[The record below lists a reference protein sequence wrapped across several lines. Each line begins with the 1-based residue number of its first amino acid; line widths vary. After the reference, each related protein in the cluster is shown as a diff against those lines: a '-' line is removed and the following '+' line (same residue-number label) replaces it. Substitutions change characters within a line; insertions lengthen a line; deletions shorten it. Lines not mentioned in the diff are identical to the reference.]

1 MKHRRL
7 PLAPLFGVLVLA
19 LTACSSSGGGA
30 APPPKP
36 TPLSGYVAEQAAVVS
51 GYQTFQGGLSYP
63 LLQVEATLPASS
75 PLKPALAAGLARML
89 VQSVRRTASAVAAT
103 PALTYDG
110 TLGLYE
116 SGFTI
121 SGAVITDHFYSD
133 SAGTQSAGT
142 LSVTYPSG
150 TTIPALGQAS
160 ATPPYTMTI
169 AANITAGNLPISGS
183 GTIALQDSTGAGEIK
198 GTFTLTKAQEA
209 VTADL
214 SLSDT
219 GAVTGTAQIAQSGET
234 ISVTGL
240 SGPFNGTINGN
251 VAVAPQGYT
260 GTVAMSIFTAS
271 FTITLNTGKGTA
283 SGTVTPQGALAIT
296 FDDGTTETLLNPVTT
311 SPTATPNPT
320 PPPPATYTIGGTVS
334 GLAAGTQMVLQDNGG
349 DNLAVTTNGAFTF
362 ATALGTGVNYAVTVN
377 TQPTGQTCTV
387 SQGTGTTGSANVAN
401 VAVTC
406 SANAAST
413 YSIGGTL
420 SGLTPGS
427 GIAVVLQDNGGD
439 NLTLTANGAFTFAT
453 KLLAGAS
460 YAVTVNTQPTGQTCT
475 VSNFGAGTVG
485 AANVTTVSVT
495 CTTGTPTAT
504 ETVLHSFGATA
515 TDGATPS
522 AGLIMDSSGNFY
534 GTTETGGP
542 NNVGTVFKITPTGTE
557 SVLHS
562 FGATATDGTLPF
574 AGLVMD
580 GSGNLYGTTTG
591 GGVPTGVGAHS
602 QGTVFKI
609 TPAGTETI
617 LYSFTGGSDG
627 GNPEAG
633 LLMDSGGNLYGTTQ
647 QGGSSNDGTVFKLTP
662 AGNKTILHSFAG
674 GADGSGPL
682 AALIMDGGGNLYGT
696 TTVGGSSNNGTVFK
710 LTPAGNET
718 ILHSFAGGADGS
730 GPRAGLI
737 MDSSGNLY
745 GTTYQGGSSNNGT
758 VFKIT
763 PSGAE
768 SVLHDFGATATDGTL
783 PLAGLIMD
791 GNGNLY
797 GTTSLGVGSEGTVF
811 KITPAGTETILYT
824 FTGGSDGGSPEAG
837 LVMGSN
843 GNLYG
848 TTYAGGAGSLGT
860 VFEITP

>member
-1 MKHRRL
+1 MRHRRL

-36 TPLSGYVAEQAAVVS
+36 LSGYVAEQAAIVS

-75 PLKPALAAGLARML
+75 PLKPGLAAGLVRML
-89 VQSVRRTASAVAAT
+89 VQSVRKAASGAAAT
-103 PALTYDG
+103 PTLTYDG

-133 SAGTQSAGT
+133 SVGTQSAGT

-169 AANITAGNLPISGS
+169 AADITAGNLPISGS

-311 SPTATPNPT
+311 SPTSTPNPT
-320 PPPPATYTIGGTVS
+320 PPPPPPATYTIGGTVS

-591 GGVPTGVGAHS
+591 GGPHS

-633 LLMDSGGNLYGTTQ
+633 LLMDSGGNLYGTTD
-647 QGGSSNDGTVFKLTP
+647 QGGSSD
-662 AGNKTILHSFAG
+662 S
-674 GADGSGPL
+674 
-682 AALIMDGGGNLYGT
+682 
-696 TTVGGSSNNGTVFK
+696 GTVFK

-730 GPRAGLI
+730 LPRAGLI

-837 LVMGSN
+837 LVIGGN